1 MNAHALQRNCPLTPL
16 RWTPEK
22 KPSVDD
28 IYPRLFD
35 AILEQRIAP
44 ASRFTEE
51 GLGELFGVSRS
62 VIRRVLARLSHQQ
75 VIILRPNHRAQV
87 AAPEEMPTSRP
98 SCVAIW
104 RAVVKA
110 SSFLTRITSS

>member
-1 MNAHALQRNCPLTPL
+1 MNAHALQRDSTLTSL

-62 VIRRVLARLSHQQ
+62 VIRRVLSKWSSCA
-75 VIILRPNHRAQV
+75 
-87 AAPEEMPTSRP
+87 PTSAPRSPRRMP
-98 SCVAIW
+98 STHGRFWKHGA
-104 RAVVKA
+104 
-110 SSFLTRITSS
+110 